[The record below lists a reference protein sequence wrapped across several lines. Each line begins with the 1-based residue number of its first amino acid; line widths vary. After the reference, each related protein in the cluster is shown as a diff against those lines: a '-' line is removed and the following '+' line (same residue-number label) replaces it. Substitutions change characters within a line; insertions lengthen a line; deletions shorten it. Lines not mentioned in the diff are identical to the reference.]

1 MNQSPSAELLVC
13 DSSFVGAVAQRH
25 THPERIA
32 HWDETIVQRIDRAR
46 LAISVFTLA
55 EARVGFLVGE
65 FGPKRIDREERRLR
79 AFAQLPLDEQILA
92 EWVRLRAAV
101 RGLGLT
107 MSDND
112 LWIAATASS
121 YDAALVTCDR
131 DQARIAH
138 LLHDVVFL
146 PRTLG
151 TRSM

>member
-1 MNQSPSAELLVC
+1 MSRTPSAELLVC

-25 THPERIA
+25 SHPERLA
-32 HWDETIVQRIDRAR
+32 HWNEAMVQRIDRAR

-55 EARVGFLVGE
+55 EARVGFIVGD
-65 FGPKRIDREERRLR
+65 FGPKRIEREERRLR
-79 AFAQLPLDEQILA
+79 AFAQLPLDEEILA
-92 EWVRLRAAV
+92 EWVRLKAAV
-101 RGLGLT
+101 RGLGLA

-138 LLHDVVFL
+138 LLHDVVFM
-146 PRTLG
+146 PRRPETL
-151 TRSM
+151 RQ

>member
-1 MNQSPSAELLVC
+1 MSQAPSGELLVC

-25 THPERIA
+25 TRPERIA
-32 HWDETIVQRIDRAR
+32 HWDDVALERIDSGR

-55 EARVGFLVGE
+55 EARVGFVVGD
-65 FGPKRIDREERRLR
+65 FGPKRIEREERRLR

-92 EWVRLRAAV
+92 EWVRLRAVV
-101 RGLGLT
+101 RRLGLT

-131 DQARIAH
+131 DQARIAD
-138 LLHDVVFL
+138 LLHGVIFL
-146 PRTLG
+146 PRTPE
-151 TRSM
+151 TR